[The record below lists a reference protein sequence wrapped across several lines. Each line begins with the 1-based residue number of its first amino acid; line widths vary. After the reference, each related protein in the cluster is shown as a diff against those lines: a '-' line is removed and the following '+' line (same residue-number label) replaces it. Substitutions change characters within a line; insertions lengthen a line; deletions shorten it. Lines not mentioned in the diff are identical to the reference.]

1 MLPYIL
7 IHCAYSKLNRKG
19 ISLCRDSDNTLYY
32 PVLVLFKW
40 GGGQSMRNTL

>member
-19 ISLCRDSDNTLYY
+19 ISLCRDSDNTLY